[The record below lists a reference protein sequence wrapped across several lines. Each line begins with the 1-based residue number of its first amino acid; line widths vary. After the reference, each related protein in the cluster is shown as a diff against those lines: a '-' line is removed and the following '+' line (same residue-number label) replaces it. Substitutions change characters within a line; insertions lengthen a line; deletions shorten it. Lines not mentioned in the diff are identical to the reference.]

1 MRYYSTVQEV
11 RNYTGTKYDDLAL
24 NSDTDLNTLIE
35 NYLKQIKSLI
45 DRDRGRDLI
54 RDLDF
59 GDKLMLVNA
68 EKPWTGKK
76 CSVAIVEKDIDEI
89 DIVPSGIFAVNQ
101 FTLQT
106 TVANDIIAYSVIDED
121 LSKAKTLDMDIMS
134 YDLDLERGDLQIV
147 LSDDITC
154 TNIVKAIDLPLIYEY
169 EWKKVRGYL
178 GTDDTLNS
186 VKSVGIRMANNV
198 GSYLYVGNVY
208 TRVIP
213 EGIHNIAMRACA
225 NMIKLAYANRE
236 SPVITIENMN
246 AQLIK
251 DQVLTTELRRELSL
265 YKKKANFGFSIV
277 AGKDM
282 DLEDYV

>member
-1 MRYYSTVQEV
+1 MRYYSTVEEV
-11 RNYTGTKYDDLAL
+11 KNYTGTKYNDLAL

-35 NYLKQIKSLI
+35 GYLTQIKSLI
-45 DRDRGRDLI
+45 DRNRGRDLAK
-54 RDLDF
+54 DLDF

-76 CSVAIVEKDIDEI
+76 CSVSIAERDIYETEI
-89 DIVPSGIFAVNQ
+89 IPDGVFAVNQ

-106 TVANDIIAYSVIDED
+106 TVSNDIIAYSEIDED

-134 YDLDLERGDLQIV
+134 YDRDLERGDLQMV
-147 LSDDITC
+147 LSDDVNC
-154 TNIVKAIDLPLIYEY
+154 SNIIKAIDLPLMYEY

-178 GTDDTLNS
+178 GLDEDLDS
-186 VKSVGIRMANNV
+186 VKSVGIRMVNNV

-208 TRVIP
+208 TKIIP

-236 SPVITIENMN
+236 SPVITIEDMN

-251 DQVLTTELRRELSL
+251 DEILTTELRKELSF
-265 YKKKANFGFSIV
+265 YGRKPNFSFGVV
-277 AGKDM
+277 AGKINI
-282 DLEDYV
+282 ED

>member
-1 MRYYSTVQEV
+1 MRYYSTVEEV
-11 RNYTGTKYDDLAL
+11 KNYTGTKYNDLAL
-24 NSDTDLNTLIE
+24 NSDTNLNTLIE
-35 NYLKQIKSLI
+35 GYLTQIKSLI
-45 DRDRGRDLI
+45 DRNRGRDLAK
-54 RDLDF
+54 DLDF

-106 TVANDIIAYSVIDED
+106 TVSNDIIAYSEMNED

-147 LSDDITC
+147 LSDDVNC
-154 TNIVKAIDLPLIYEY
+154 SNIIKAIDLPLMYEY

-251 DQVLTTELRRELSL
+251 DEILTTELRKELSF
-265 YKKKANFGFSIV
+265 YGRKPNFSFGVV
-277 AGKDM
+277 AGKINI
-282 DLEDYV
+282 ED